1 MTSYDMLDQEI
12 HSNNYYKSNST
23 HLEDPFRI
31 ITLLTFQWRIVLF
44 KRKLWFLF
52 FIIEFYSN
60 EWNSTNSVPLTS
72 DAYSILSLMVLY
84 LVSVCTTKHVL

>member
-12 HSNNYYKSNST
+12 HSNNYYKSNSI

-52 FIIEFYSN
+52 FIIEYYSN
-60 EWNSTNSVPLTS
+60 EWNSTNSVP
-72 DAYSILSLMVLY
+72 
-84 LVSVCTTKHVL
+84 